1 MALSR
6 TRWGIVVLLIS
17 AGVIGAFQVGKA
29 AIAVPAL
36 REDLG
41 LSLYSASW
49 IVGALG
55 LLGALVALPASLLLT
70 LLPARA
76 TLIAG
81 LGAVGA
87 GSIAGAYTASGDTL
101 LATRA
106 LEGCGFLCIILS
118 APRLFRLV
126 TAPADNQSAFA
137 LWGCYM
143 PVGAAV
149 MMLMGPL
156 FIQSFG
162 WRGLWLFN
170 GFLPIAYALVVALL
184 PIPGSDARDSS
195 RHDLGKN
202 IRAGFA
208 TPGPLLVAVA
218 FATYTF
224 QYFALSSLFPALL
237 VERLGLSI
245 GAAGLISAG
254 AVLANGVGNLLA
266 GGLLRL
272 GLPVWLIVATGF
284 LASGTFAFGI
294 FSDAV
299 PVGTVAVLAAASLAI
314 TGLVP
319 ASLFAAA
326 PLVSSTAALLAVTLG
341 LITQIGIAGQFLGP
355 AALAAFVER
364 YDWSQAPVIFVAAMV
379 LGIGLSLAL
388 RRVLRKPA

>member
-1 MALSR
+1 
-6 TRWGIVVLLIS
+6 
-17 AGVIGAFQVGKA
+17 
-29 AIAVPAL
+29 
-36 REDLG
+36 
-41 LSLYSASW
+41 
-49 IVGALG
+49 
-55 LLGALVALPASLLLT
+55 
-70 LLPARA
+70 
-76 TLIAG
+76 
-81 LGAVGA
+81 
-87 GSIAGAYTASGDTL
+87 
-101 LATRA
+101 
-106 LEGCGFLCIILS
+106 
-118 APRLFRLV
+118 
-126 TAPADNQSAFA
+126 
-137 LWGCYM
+137 
-143 PVGAAV
+143 
-149 MMLMGPL
+149 
-156 FIQSFG
+156 
-162 WRGLWLFN
+162 
-170 GFLPIAYALVVALL
+170 LVVALL

>member
-379 LGIGLSLAL
+379 LGFVLSLMLRAAL
-388 RRVLRKPA
+388 RERR

>member
-1 MALSR
+1 MPSSN
-6 TRWGIVVLLIS
+6 TRWGLVFLLIS

-36 REDLG
+36 REDLN

-49 IVGALG
+49 IVGALAV
-55 LLGALVALPASLLLT
+55 LGAAVALPASLLLT

-81 LGAVGA
+81 LIAVGA
-87 GSIAGAYTASGDTL
+87 GSFAGAFAANGNIL
-101 LATRA
+101 IATRV

-118 APRLFRLV
+118 TPRLFRLV
-126 TAPADNQSAFA
+126 TAPPDNQTAFA

-143 PVGAAV
+143 PVGSAL
-149 MMLMGPL
+149 MMLVGPL

-162 WRGLWLFN
+162 WRGLWNFN
-170 GFLPIAYALVVALL
+170 ALLPLAYALVVARL
-184 PIPGSDARDSS
+184 PIPGSEARDSTQ
-195 RHDLGKN
+195 RDLMKT
-202 IRAGFA
+202 IRAGFS
-208 TPGPLLVAVA
+208 TPGPLLVGVT

-224 QYFALSSLFPALL
+224 QYFALASLFPALL

-245 GAAGLISAG
+245 GTAGLISAG
-254 AVLANGVGNLLA
+254 AVLANGVGNLFA

-272 GLPVWLIVATGF
+272 LVPVWLIVAAGF
-284 LASGTFAFGI
+284 AASGTFAFGI
-294 FSDAV
+294 FSDSLPVAAV
-299 PVGTVAVLAAASLAI
+299 AALAAASLAI

-326 PLVSSTAALLAVTLG
+326 PLVSPTAALLAVTLG
-341 LITQIGIAGQFLGP
+341 LITQIGISGQFLGP

-364 YDWSQAPVIFVAAMV
+364 YDWSGAPVIFVAATV
-379 LGIGLSLAL
+379 VGIGLSLAL
-388 RRVLRKPA
+388 RAALRKRA